1 MILNGA
7 ILFSSKR
14 ATIIGEYLMTLP
26 EERKRKKEKR
36 EKISL

>member
-14 ATIIGEYLMTLP
+14 ATLLGEYLMTLP
-26 EERKRKKEKR
+26 EERKREGKNKF
-36 EKISL
+36 ISH